1 MAKMPSMHG
10 GRAKS
15 SPSKIRRRE
24 PGGNVGLLTI
34 ILVALS
40 LAMFTLSV
48 REGESGFFGSARSV
62 VQTIVSPIR
71 VMGAYMT
78 APLSGF
84 GNVMRNLT
92 ADEKTLSEL
101 KEENARLLARNV
113 ELEEAEQTARRL
125 EQLLEIRNT
134 YSLQSIAARIIS
146 GSLDSWTASVT
157 IDKGS
162 SSGVSVGM
170 PVSNA
175 MGAVGQVIEC
185 AASTATVRLL
195 TDEGSSVSAMVHA
208 SRAQGMLEGSP
219 DGTLRLSLIRTD
231 QTVNAGDVVVTSGLG
246 GVFPKG
252 LPVGKVAT
260 VEKTPGSTYYEIVV
274 EPYYRPDTL
283 EEVLVI
289 TSLTEEQQATS
300 ADIED
305 ADRPDLEAASGHAVE
320 SAKNTED
327 AEDGETAGDEKSS
340 NGEEDGANA
349 TDDAMGNSNERDT
362 DRKGVST
369 RQGSEE
375 QSEEGDLDAYDTVED
390 GYDDEY
396 GGL

>member
-71 VMGAYMT
+71 MMGAYVT

-146 GSLDSWTASVT
+146 GSVDSWTASVT

-185 AASTATVRLL
+185 AGSTATVRLL

-320 SAKNTED
+320 R
-327 AEDGETAGDEKSS
+327 AEDGETLEDEDSSKSEDDGT
-340 NGEEDGANA
+340 NTADGA
-349 TDDAMGNSNERDT
+349 MEGSNERGT
-362 DRKGVST
+362 NRKSGSA

-375 QSEEGDLDAYDTVED
+375 QSEEGDLDAYDSVED